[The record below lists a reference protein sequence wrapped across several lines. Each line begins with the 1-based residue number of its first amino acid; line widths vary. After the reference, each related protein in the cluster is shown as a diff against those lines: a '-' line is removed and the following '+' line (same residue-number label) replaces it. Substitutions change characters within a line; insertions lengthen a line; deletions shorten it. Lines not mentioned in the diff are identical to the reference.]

1 MADPTSPTSPAT
13 DVRERVYLVVMPT
26 KYQSRDLI
34 LKTLGTSDTTEV
46 DLKDLADRIEDE
58 IFKANNNST
67 DNTYR
72 NSIRTHV
79 LNLKVLSRLMW
90 SDRRMRKLDC
100 DKSYLKEISR
110 QRRSQK

>member
-1 MADPTSPTSPAT
+1 VLSRSDHHGNQEFIFMMADPTSPTSPAT

-26 KYQSRDLI
+26 KHQSRDLI
-34 LKTLGTSDTTEV
+34 LKTLGTSDSTEV
-46 DLKDLADRIEDE
+46 DLKDLAHRIEEE

-79 LNLKVLSRLMW
+79 LNLKVLIA
-90 SDRRMRKLDC
+90 SDV
-100 DKSYLKEISR
+100 I
-110 QRRSQK
+110 